1 MNQLNQTLAT
11 IRRQK
16 TIYNTILKQTQN
28 KKEKQKL
35 QEKIQT
41 LAQEEQKILNKN
53 KENPYNAY

>member
-16 TIYNTILKQTQN
+16 TIYTTILKQTQN